1 MTTGNF
7 QNWAGNILD
16 IGPIYPFVGS
26 EFILFLLGL
35 VFWIGWHALQF
46 RVESKEFQE
55 DVARVGHHDGMKKA
69 LDRNG
74 D

>member
-1 MTTGNF
+1 MTTGIF
-7 QNWAGNILD
+7 QYWAGNILD

-35 VFWIGWHALQF
+35 AFWIGWHALQF

-55 DVARVGHHDGMKKA
+55 DVARVGHHEGMKKA